1 MQSKFLILLF
11 MLIISLSTANAE
23 IVGYKG
29 VDPTQNNHQNNIND
43 NSIEKPQNNN
53 FYYGYKLSTN
63 SKNGFFVAPEISLNK
78 NNNVVD
84 IKNNNQNGNQQNSN
98 QQNSSQPSIIVSS
111 TTNTQN
117 INQQNSYIFKTNIG
131 YDFNRHFSAFI
142 SYNVANL
149 TIGNIQSSP
158 NIMTNNFNRD
168 SLAIGSQINISNNFG
183 IKLYC
188 SNQQIINNANNQQN
202 SNQNIGCN
210 NLKIGTVY
218 GF

>member
-23 IVGYKG
+23 IIGYKG
-29 VDPTQNNHQNNIND
+29 VDPAQNNPQNNSND

-63 SKNGFFVAPEISLNK
+63 SRNGFFVAPEISLNNI
-78 NNNVVD
+78 NNSNIID
-84 IKNNNQNGNQQNSN
+84 IKNNNQNSN
-98 QQNSSQPSIIVSS
+98 QQNSSQPSIIANS
-111 TTNTQN
+111 TINTRAT
-117 INQQNSYIFKTNIG
+117 NQQNSYIFKTNIG

-168 SLAIGSQINISNNFG
+168 NLAIGSQINISNNFG

-188 SNQQIINNANNQQN
+188 SNQQLINNANNQQN